1 METGLTTDIVFHQ
14 NKDQESGDSD
24 QNCESP
30 DAKEVQVKKK
40 KKGPKQ
46 QLIMCTKECRYN
58 VIKRVCRKMDI
69 KLDPDENSDWDI
81 WWSDTG
87 V

>member
-1 METGLTTDIVFHQ
+1 MKGT
-14 NKDQESGDSD
+14 
-24 QNCESP
+24 
-30 DAKEVQVKKK
+30 EVQIRKK

-46 QLIMCTKECRYN
+46 QLIICTKECRYN

-87 V
+87 VQPEMIKKVKAH